1 MECQR
6 DHSGLMPANL
16 ITLAHFSVSSAMN
29 FPNSGG
35 VIGIGTPPRSAS
47 RALSLGSLRT
57 ALISLLS
64 FSTISAGVSFGT
76 PTPCHELA
84 SSTGTKSPTVG
95 RSGSASERFA
105 VFTASARSLPSLMY
119 SIDEDRSGHW
129 WGVSK
134 VSLGGH
140 QRPAIRGTG
149 FRNIDPRADARRTA
163 ERGGLSLDGLRDAP
177 PFAAK
182 APPCVP
188 GAGPPAGRRSCA

>member
-1 MECQR
+1 MTLPKAKSIARHLGLTLRQLRSGNYRVNFR
-6 DHSGLMPANL
+6 DGNETTAYYTDNL
-16 ITLAHFSVSSAMN
+16 EDALNNAVEMACNAIL
-29 FPNSGG
+29 PNG
-35 VIGIGTPPRSAS
+35 VLKLKNPRSS
-47 RALSLGSLRT
+47 
-57 ALISLLS
+57 
-64 FSTISAGVSFGT
+64 
-76 PTPCHELA
+76 
-84 SSTGTKSPTVG
+84 
-95 RSGSASERFA
+95 SASERFA